1 MSNNSIYAGELLV
14 KLCELSRTH
23 NVEIGVRQSP
33 INPNT
38 FEIKLYR
45 DERGVSSLI
54 DTTRTW
60 IGEPERAADYV
71 FHKSLY
77 GINRLDETD
86 SEDL

>member
-23 NVEIGVRQSP
+23 NVEISVRQNP
-33 INPNT
+33 IVPNT
-38 FEIKLYR
+38 FEIRLYR
-45 DERGVSSLI
+45 DKRAVSSLI

-71 FHKSLY
+71 FYKSMDT
-77 GINRLDETD
+77 INRFDTTD